1 MARLLSQFSS
11 LFEFGTL
18 DSRTIALV
26 FVVLVSLT
34 ILLFIGQIL
43 KRQPE
48 SNFDPAIVRT
58 FNKRVSAWLTIFVI
72 LVVTLLFDET
82 FFFTVVLFG
91 LVSFWALREFITM
104 TPTRRG
110 DHRTLFWVFFVFTP
124 MQYVL
129 VGLDYYSLYTVVIP
143 VYGSLFIAGRIAF
156 ADDHKRFLE
165 RIAKIQFGLL
175 ICVYALSHAPALLN
189 LELSTWNPDLIGG
202 AGWEE
207 WDGKPAGL
215 LFFFIVVVQ
224 VSDMLHFVWDRLF
237 GNHIIAPTV
246 NATKSWEG
254 LIGAAMCTS
263 VVGIL
268 IQLTMRV
275 TPFTWYGS
283 GLMAL
288 IISVM
293 ASSGSMTMSAIKRD
307 RGVKDYGTLVQGHAG
322 VLDRIDSVCF
332 AAPIFFHVTR
342 FFLEDRVSQAP
353 VIQDVAAFL
362 VSNAPGF
369 TCIY

>member
-1 MARLLSQFSS
+1 MY
-11 LFEFGTL
+11 LFAKPDLPFDLDTFNTGTIVL
-18 DSRTIALV
+18 I
-26 FVVLVSLT
+26 FVVLVTLA
-34 ILLFIGQIL
+34 LMLVVGQIL
-43 KRQPE
+43 RRQPE
-48 SNFDPAIVRT
+48 SIVDPSIVRT
-58 FNKRVSAWLTIFVI
+58 FNKRVSAWLTIFAV
-72 LVVTLLFDET
+72 LVVALLFVDKT
-82 FFFTVVLFG
+82 VTVVLFG

-129 VGLDYYSLYTVVIP
+129 VGLDFYSLYTVVIP

-156 ADDHKRFLE
+156 ADDHKRYLE

-189 LELSTWNPDLIGG
+189 LSLSSWNSTTGS
-202 AGWEE
+202 WEV
-207 WDGKPAGL
+207 WTGNPAGL
-215 LFFFIVVVQ
+215 LFFFVVAVQ

-237 GNHIIAPTV
+237 GRHTIAATV
-246 NATKSWEG
+246 NKTKTWEG
-254 LIGAAMCTS
+254 LMGAAICTA

-268 IQLTMRV
+268 LEFFLEV
-275 TPFTWYGS
+275 TPFTWYGA
-283 GLMAL
+283 GFMAL

-293 ASSGSMTMSAIKRD
+293 ASSGSMTMSAIERD
-307 RGVKDYGTLVQGHAG
+307 RGVNDYGTLVQGHAG

-342 FFLEDRVSQAP
+342 FFLENRV
-353 VIQDVAAFL
+353 
-362 VSNAPGF
+362 
-369 TCIY
+369 